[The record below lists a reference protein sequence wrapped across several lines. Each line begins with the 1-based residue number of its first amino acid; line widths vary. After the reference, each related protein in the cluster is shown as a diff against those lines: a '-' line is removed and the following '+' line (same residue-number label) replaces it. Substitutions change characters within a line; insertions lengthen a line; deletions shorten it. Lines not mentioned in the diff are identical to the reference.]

1 MNLEQYIGAI
11 TSFDS
16 IISNNL
22 IYTISEESK
31 YGSILS
37 VLFKYSTDSN
47 LEYSKITLPQY
58 IYQTFNTFRKHK
70 QKITIHM
77 RCIHAYLKDKI
88 LLNLLFDNVVQEYN
102 GSWIEVDNKQN
113 VIKSDVLELLQ
124 NVNQIEIK
132 YAYYYPFS
140 LLQFLSNIE
149 NTSVN
154 KVSIHIGKEGVSS
167 LKSSTY
173 FDEIRNKY
181 KAKQFEIK
189 LEGDYVNIDKC

>member
-22 IYTISEESK
+22 WSDIPEESK

-70 QKITIHM
+70 QKITINM
-77 RCIHAYLKDKI
+77 DDIDRYLKDKI
-88 LLNLLFDNVVQEYN
+88 LLNLLFDNVVRVRY

-124 NVNQIEIK
+124 NVNQIEID
-132 YAYYYPFS
+132 AYDYPFS

-154 KVSIHIGKEGVSS
+154 KVSIDIGKKGVSS

-181 KAKQFEIK
+181 KAKQFEIE
-189 LEGDYVNIDKC
+189 LEDDYVNIDKC